1 MKTSTN
7 FRTLITIF
15 LCLTQ
20 FGFCCVYFVFVA
32 QNLQL
37 VVDHHF
43 GPRDYHFY
51 MVCSLLPDNL
61 TCYQLV
67 THLVTHITHTQAI
80 VLPAVLVLCSVKEL
94 KSLAPVSVLANFLQL
109 VALGLIFFY
118 LAEDLPPT
126 WDRKLAA
133 DL

>member
-1 MKTSTN
+1 M
-7 FRTLITIF
+7 ITVF

-20 FGFCCVYFVFVA
+20 FGFCCVYFVFVS

-51 MVCSLLPDNL
+51 M
-61 TCYQLV
+61 
-67 THLVTHITHTQAI
+67 AI
-80 VLPAVLVLCSVKEL
+80 VLPAVLVLCSVKDL
-94 KSLAPVSVLANFLQL
+94 KTLAPVSVLANFLQL

-118 LAEDLPPT
+118 LSEDLPPT

-133 DL
+133 PL